1 MEKLETL
8 NKSAEELVKIAKDI
22 QSTGDMQT
30 ISELERR
37 GVENLRVIEA
47 AMAYAGIG
55 LYDIVRKQRVLV
67 NNGEFKPAKKPV
79 AKKPATKKPVSK
91 KSK

>member
-8 NKSAEELVKIAKDI
+8 KKSAEELLKIAKDI

-55 LYDIVRKQRVLV
+55 LYDVVRTQRVAV
-67 NNGEFKPAKKPV
+67 SNGTFKPAKKETKKPA
-79 AKKPATKKPVSK
+79 AKKPATKKSK
-91 KSK
+91 